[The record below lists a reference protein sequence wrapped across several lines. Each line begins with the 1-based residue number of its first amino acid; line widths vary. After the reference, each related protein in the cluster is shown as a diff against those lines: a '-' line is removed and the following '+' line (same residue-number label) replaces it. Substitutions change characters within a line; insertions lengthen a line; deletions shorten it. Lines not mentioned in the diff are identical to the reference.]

1 MHKLLYISGYFI
13 IIAFI
18 IKFMVWIYNYLCNQ
32 WLTSLTLWV
41 RIPLRRVVLDT
52 RTLSVTRGRTV
63 VFSSHK
69 QLDTVIEERDNYQK
83 EIEIIKR
90 HNSDD
95 FYLPQIKEVC
105 YVILGTF
112 WTGVGHLFKKNNIIL
127 RNRNCLPFGLVS
139 TWVHLIFLWD
149 LCCSYF

>member
-1 MHKLLYISGYFI
+1 M
-13 IIAFI
+13 AFI
-18 IKFMVWIYNYLCNQ
+18 VYFWSTKYSYD
-32 WLTSLTLWV
+32 SK
-41 RIPLRRVVLDT
+41 RIDQFFWFTFRSKVDYSDL
-52 RTLSVTRGRTV
+52 
-63 VFSSHK
+63 HK

-112 WTGVGHLFKKNNIIL
+112 WTFCQKEANGVRVRVVVFDATFNNISVVSWRSVL
-127 RNRNCLPFGLVS
+127 LVDE
-139 TWVHLIFLWD
+139 TRVPGENH
-149 LCCSYF
+149 CSAASHWQSLSIEYNSPEGDSNSQH

>member
-1 MHKLLYISGYFI
+1 MDYSDL
-13 IIAFI
+13 
-18 IKFMVWIYNYLCNQ
+18 
-32 WLTSLTLWV
+32 
-41 RIPLRRVVLDT
+41 
-52 RTLSVTRGRTV
+52 
-63 VFSSHK
+63 HK

-112 WTGVGHLFKKNNIIL
+112 
-127 RNRNCLPFGLVS
+127 
-139 TWVHLIFLWD
+139 
-149 LCCSYF
+149 

>member
-1 MHKLLYISGYFI
+1 MDYSDL
-13 IIAFI
+13 
-18 IKFMVWIYNYLCNQ
+18 
-32 WLTSLTLWV
+32 
-41 RIPLRRVVLDT
+41 
-52 RTLSVTRGRTV
+52 
-63 VFSSHK
+63 HK

-112 WTGVGHLFKKNNIIL
+112 WTGVGKFCQKEAN
-127 RNRNCLPFGLVS
+127 GG
-139 TWVHLIFLWD
+139 
-149 LCCSYF
+149 